1 MVDNLTQNYDFIN
14 QHQVVWFQG
23 AGGKAFCAGGDVKAL
38 FEKDATV
45 DLRLNFF
52 KNEFLL
58 DYRIANLKA
67 LQISCWDGITMG
79 GGAGISGFAP
89 FIIATEKTVFAMPE
103 VKIGFYTDVGF
114 SYLLARLKNNIGYY
128 LGLTGASLKG

>member
-1 MVDNLTQNYDFIN
+1 M
-14 QHQVVWFQG
+14 
-23 AGGKAFCAGGDVKAL
+23 KAL
-38 FEKDATV
+38 FEKDATAE
-45 DLRLNFF
+45 LRLKFF
-52 KNEFLL
+52 KTEFML

-79 GGAGISGFAP
+79 GGVGISGFAP

-114 SYLLARLKNNIGYY
+114 SYMLSRIRDNIGFY